1 MMRDRLPPLPLFRT
15 FEAAARHLSFKQ
27 AADELCVT
35 PAAVSQQIK
44 ALETHLGVPL
54 FLRLTRALRLS
65 EQGAAMLPSVQA
77 AFGCLDEA
85 VRRAGVVQTGG
96 RLTVVAPPSFAS
108 HWLVPRLPAFHAA
121 HPEIELHLAS
131 RADTVDSGGEAA
143 VLATLDRPAGDEGCA
158 MAIVYGAGHH
168 AGCRVDALLAPE
180 LVPVCAP
187 GLATAAR
194 PLHTPADLCRQVLIH
209 SDIYGSTG
217 RSGQPWGWP
226 QWLQAAGVDT
236 PVATP
241 GRHFSDAMLAIE
253 AALAGQGVALA
264 ARPMVAPSLA
274 AGTLVAPFPVA
285 IRSPYTYWLVARADV
300 ARRPAA
306 VAFRQWVVAQAALDA
321 ISP

>member
-1 MMRDRLPPLPLFRT
+1 MRDRLPPLLLFRT

-27 AADELCVT
+27 AAAELCVT

-85 VRRAGVVQTGG
+85 VRRAGVLQTGG

-108 HWLVPRLPAFHAA
+108 HWLVPRLPDFHAA
-121 HPEIELHLAS
+121 HPEVELHLAS
-131 RADTVDSGGEAA
+131 RADTVDPGGEAA
-143 VLATLDRPAGDEGCA
+143 VLAALDRPSGDEGCA

-168 AGCRVDALLAPE
+168 PGFRVDALLTPE

-187 GLATAAR
+187 GLATPTR
-194 PLHTPADLCRQVLIH
+194 PLRTPADLCRQVLIH
-209 SDIYGSTG
+209 SDIYGHASRTG
-217 RSGQPWGWP
+217 QGWGWP

-236 PVATP
+236 PVTTP

-264 ARPMVAPSLA
+264 ARPMVAPSLV
-274 AGTLVAPFPVA
+274 AGALVAPFPVA
-285 IRSPYTYWLVARADV
+285 IRSPYTYWLVAREDA
-300 ARRPAA
+300 ARRPVAA
-306 VAFRQWVVAQAALDA
+306 AFRQWVLAQAEPDGA
-321 ISP
+321 

>member
-1 MMRDRLPPLPLFRT
+1 
-15 FEAAARHLSFKQ
+15 
-27 AADELCVT
+27 
-35 PAAVSQQIK
+35 
-44 ALETHLGVPL
+44 
-54 FLRLTRALRLS
+54 
-65 EQGAAMLPSVQA
+65 
-77 AFGCLDEA
+77 
-85 VRRAGVVQTGG
+85 
-96 RLTVVAPPSFAS
+96 
-108 HWLVPRLPAFHAA
+108 
-121 HPEIELHLAS
+121 
-131 RADTVDSGGEAA
+131 
-143 VLATLDRPAGDEGCA
+143 
-158 MAIVYGAGHH
+158 
-168 AGCRVDALLAPE
+168 
-180 LVPVCAP
+180 VCAP
-187 GLATAAR
+187 GLATADR
-194 PLHTPADLCRQVLIH
+194 PLRTPADLCRQVLIH

-321 ISP
+321 LSP